1 MPRLLTALL
10 LLLPALA
17 LGALVIDLKDGR
29 QILVPVEQHEI
40 EAIRFSADESQTR
53 SAAARPDASKT
64 SPPAAARPTTWQV
77 GRDRALKVPSEAAR
91 KARDGDIIE
100 IDAGIYPNDYVTW
113 RQNDLTIRGV
123 GGMAHLKSNGLIPNR
138 KAIWIT
144 RGNNTVIENI
154 QFSGAAVQHTN
165 GAGIRHE
172 GGDLTLRNTFFHD
185 NEFSILTGTLPN
197 AAIEITGSR
206 FWNQKRPTRHSHGIY
221 IGAVRR
227 LTLVGNHF
235 TGTDQGHQVKSRA
248 LENHILYNR
257 IEDVPGGN
265 SSRLIDLSNCGLSLV
280 IGNEMHQGATTRN
293 NNAIGY
299 GPEGCEGR
307 SEEQMRLYVAHNT
320 FVNEAQAGSFVRNF
334 AGGEV
339 FVANNLV
346 LGTGQILVGEGSV
359 DGNLQLPLSERV
371 DGTWS
376 PPSGSAAIDGAVELP
391 TPASLSLNPT
401 REFDPPVG
409 TRDRSNAGPPDIG
422 AREEGIRRSEL

>member
-1 MPRLLTALL
+1 MSRTLLALL
-10 LLLPALA
+10 LLLPTLALA
-17 LGALVIDLKDGR
+17 
-29 QILVPVEQHEI
+29 Q
-40 EAIRFSADESQTR
+40 
-53 SAAARPDASKT
+53 
-64 SPPAAARPTTWQV
+64 TTWQV
-77 GRDRALKVPSEAAR
+77 GPDRALKTPSEAAR
-91 KARDGDIIE
+91 QARDGDIIE
-100 IDAGIYPNDYVTW
+100 IDAGVYRNDYVTW

-123 GGMAHLKSNGLIPNR
+123 GGMAHLESSGLIPNR

-144 RGNNTVIENI
+144 QGDNTVIENI
-154 QFSGAAVQHTN
+154 EFSGAAVQHTN

-185 NEFSILTGTLPN
+185 NEFSILTGALPN
-197 AAIEITGSR
+197 ASIEISDSR

-227 LTLVGNHF
+227 LTLIGNHF

-257 IEDVPGGN
+257 IDDVPGGN

-307 SEEQMRLYVAHNT
+307 SEEQMRLYVVHNT

-334 AGGEV
+334 AGAEV
-339 FVANNLV
+339 LVANNLV
-346 LGTGQILVGEGSV
+346 FGRGEILSGEGLLG
-359 DGNLQLPLSERV
+359 GNLQPPLGERV
-371 DGTWS
+371 GGTWN
-376 PPSGSAAIDGAVELP
+376 PPPESAAIDGAIKVS
-391 TPASLSLNPT
+391 TATGHSLQPT
-401 REFDPPVG
+401 REFDPPIG
-409 TRDRSNAGPPDIG
+409 TRDRPTAGRPDIG
-422 AREEGIRRSEL
+422 AREQ